1 MPRTIGERKDAIP
14 ALAEV
19 FRTHGF
25 EGASLS
31 LIGAATGLGKGSLY
45 NFFPGGKEEMA
56 QAVLDH
62 IDGWFR
68 DEVFTPLR
76 QAQEPR
82 AGIREMFRVVDRYF
96 HSGRRVCLIGAFAL
110 ADSRDRFAA
119 CVKDYFAEWVDAL
132 AQALRRAGLSAA
144 DARGQS
150 EDAVAVIQGALV
162 LARAANDEAAFG
174 RILRRQERRLLQGL
188 AKE

>member
-1 MPRTIGERKDAIP
+1 MPRAIAERSDAIP

-56 QAVLDH
+56 QAVLDE

-68 DEVFTPLR
+68 REVFTPLR
-76 QAQEPR
+76 DATEPR
-82 AGIREMFRVVDRYF
+82 QGIREMFQVVDRYF
-96 HSGRRVCLIGAFAL
+96 RSGRRVCLIGAFAL
-110 ADSRDRFAA
+110 GDSRDRFAA
-119 CVKDYFAEWVDAL
+119 CVAAYFAEWVDAL
-132 AQALRRAGLSAA
+132 AEALRRAGSGRAA
-144 DARGQS
+144 ARAQA
-150 EDAVAVIQGALV
+150 EDAVAAIQGALV
-162 LARAANDEAAFG
+162 LARAADDHAVFG
-174 RILRRQERRLLQGL
+174 RVMRRQELRLLR
-188 AKE
+188 E

>member
-1 MPRTIGERKDAIP
+1 MPRAIAERSDVIP

-56 QAVLDH
+56 QAVLDE

-68 DEVFTPLR
+68 REVFTPLR
-76 QAQEPR
+76 DATEPQQ
-82 AGIREMFRVVDRYF
+82 GIREMLQVVDRYF
-96 HSGRRVCLIGAFAL
+96 HSGRRVCLIGVFAL
-110 ADSRDRFAA
+110 GDSRDRFAA
-119 CVKDYFAEWVDAL
+119 CVEAYFAEWVDAL
-132 AQALRRAGLSAA
+132 AETLRRAGLGAASAR
-144 DARGQS
+144 ARS
-150 EDAVAVIQGALV
+150 EDAVAAIQGALV
-162 LARAANDEAAFG
+162 LARAADGRAVFG
-174 RILRRQERRLLQGL
+174 RILRRLELRLLDD
-188 AKE
+188 

>member
-1 MPRTIGERKDAIP
+1 MPRTIGERGDAIP

-56 QAVLDH
+56 QAVLDQ

-68 DEVFTPLR
+68 REIFMPLR
-76 QAQEPR
+76 QAREPR
-82 AGIREMFRVVDRYF
+82 QGIRAMLGEVDRYF
-96 HSGRRVCLIGAFAL
+96 HSGGRVCLIGAFAL

-119 CVKDYFAEWVDAL
+119 CVEAYFAEWIDAL
-132 AQALRRAGLSAA
+132 AEALRRGGLSAA
-144 DARGQS
+144 AARGRS
-150 EDAVAVIQGALV
+150 EDAVAAIQGALV
-162 LARAANDEAAFG
+162 LARAADDRAVFG
-174 RILRRQERRLLQGL
+174 RILRRLEQRLLSV
-188 AKE
+188 